1 VRYARRAVL
10 TCALYRDGRLE
21 EDLDPD
27 RVPQV
32 LAEDGGVVWL
42 DLVDPDG
49 ADLTRL
55 QERFGFHALAIEDVR
70 HRGQRAKVDTFDAQG
85 YSYLVMYGL
94 SGSPH
99 DLVKHE
105 IHAFASPRFL
115 VTVRY
120 SPIFDLA
127 QVLKR
132 WELHAE
138 MTRHGGGFL
147 LYVLLDE
154 VVDSYLDMVERFED
168 ASEAIESRV
177 FEAEP
182 DRGVQED
189 IFHLKKHLLALRR
202 GATPLRE
209 VLDLLQE
216 GLGLVTDPLRP
227 YFRDVADHVIR
238 TLEFVDN
245 VRELL
250 TVALE
255 AHLSHVGNRLNEV
268 AKRVT
273 SWAAIILIP
282 TLIAGIYGM
291 NFVRPFPSFE
301 SPAGFWI
308 AIAMMVLSAGALYW
322 VFRRRGW
329 L

>member
-1 VRYARRAVL
+1 ML
-10 TCALYRDGRLE
+10 TCRLYREGRLE
-21 EDLDPD
+21 KDLDPD

-32 LAEDGGVVWL
+32 LAEEQGVIWL

-49 ADLTRL
+49 SELTRL
-55 QERFGFHALAIEDVR
+55 QERFGFHTLAIEDVR
-70 HRGQRAKVDTFDAQG
+70 HRGQRPKVDTFDAQG

-94 SGSPH
+94 SGSPQ
-99 DLVKHE
+99 DLAKHE
-105 IHAFASPRFL
+105 IHAFASSRFL

-120 SPIFDLA
+120 SPTFDLA
-127 QVLKR
+127 RVQKR

-138 MTRHGGGFL
+138 MTRQGGGFL

-154 VVDSYLDMVERFED
+154 VVDGYLDMVERFED
-168 ASEAIESRV
+168 ASEDIESRV

-189 IFHLKKHLLALRR
+189 IFHLKKQLLAFRR
-202 GATPLRE
+202 GVSPLRD

-216 GLGLVTDPLRP
+216 GLGLVSDPLRP

-255 AHLSHVGNRLNEV
+255 AHLSRVGNRLNEV

-282 TLIAGIYGM
+282 TLIAGVYGM
-291 NFVRPFPSFE
+291 NFIRPFPGFE
-301 SPAGFWI
+301 NPAGFWI
-308 AIAMMVLSAGALYW
+308 AIAMMVASAGVLYW
-322 VFRRRGW
+322 VFRRRDW

>member
-1 VRYARRAVL
+1 VL
-10 TCALYRDGRLE
+10 TCRLYRDGRLE
-21 EDLDPD
+21 EDFDPD

-32 LAEDGGVVWL
+32 LAEGQGVVWL

-49 ADLTRL
+49 SELDRL
-55 QERFGFHALAIEDVR
+55 RERFGIHSLTIEDV
-70 HRGQRAKVDTFDAQG
+70 HNRGQRAKVDTFDLEG
-85 YSYLVMYGL
+85 YTYLVLYGL
-94 SGSPH
+94 SGSPS
-99 DLVKHE
+99 DIVEHE
-105 IHAFASPRFL
+105 IHALAGPRYL

-120 SPIFDLA
+120 SPAFDLER
-127 QVLKR
+127 VLKR
-132 WELHAE
+132 WERQPE

-154 VVDSYLDMVERFED
+154 IVDGHLDLVDRFED
-168 ASEAIESRV
+168 ASEDLEERV
-177 FEAEP
+177 FKDAP
-182 DRGVQED
+182 GPRIQED
-189 IFHLKKHLLALRR
+189 IFMLKKHLLAFRR
-202 GATPLRE
+202 RVSPLRE

-216 GLGLVTDPLRP
+216 GLGLVSDPLRP

-255 AHLSHVGNRLNEV
+255 AHLSHVGNRLNDV

-301 SPAGFWI
+301 NPAGFWI
-308 AIAMMVLSAGALYW
+308 AIAMMIVSAGVLYW

>member
-1 VRYARRAVL
+1 VL
-10 TCALYRDGRLE
+10 TCRLYRESRLE
-21 EDLDPD
+21 KDLDPD
-27 RVPQV
+27 RVPQI
-32 LAEDGGVVWL
+32 LAEDQGVVWL

-49 ADLTRL
+49 AELTRL
-55 QERFGFHALAIEDVR
+55 QERFGFHALSIEDVR
-70 HRGQRAKVDTFDAQG
+70 HRGQRPKVDTFDAQG
-85 YSYLVMYGL
+85 YSYLVMYAL

-105 IHAFASPRFL
+105 IHAFASSRFL

-120 SPIFDLA
+120 SPTFDLA
-127 QVLKR
+127 RVQKR

-154 VVDSYLDMVERFED
+154 VVDGYLDMVERFED
-168 ASEAIESRV
+168 ASEDIESRV
-177 FEAEP
+177 FEVEP

-189 IFHLKKHLLALRR
+189 IFHLKKQLLAFRR
-202 GATPLRE
+202 GVSPLRD

-216 GLGLVTDPLRP
+216 GLGLVSDPLRP

-255 AHLSHVGNRLNEV
+255 AHLSRVGNRLNEV

-282 TLIAGIYGM
+282 TLIAGVYGM
-291 NFVRPFPSFE
+291 NFIRPFPGFE
-301 SPAGFWI
+301 NPAGFWI
-308 AIAMMVLSAGALYW
+308 AIAMMVASAGVLYW
-322 VFRRRGW
+322 VFRRRDW